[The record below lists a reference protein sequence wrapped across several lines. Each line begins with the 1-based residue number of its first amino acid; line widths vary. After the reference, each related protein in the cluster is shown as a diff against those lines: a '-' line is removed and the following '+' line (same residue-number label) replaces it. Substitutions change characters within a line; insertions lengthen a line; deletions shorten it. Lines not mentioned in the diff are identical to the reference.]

1 MVQMVDV
8 EDEVDG
14 RVAQAVREAND
25 EMVEQPELI
34 VDTIDVVDEV
44 VQDEMVRMQIVLYEV
59 VMVELVHLT
68 LYLEHQQNMVV
79 EVEVLVIRLELN
91 EQVLDEAEQLLTQEH
106 QTIEQ
111 TDQVEVVEVII
122 MQQVVMVEIEL

>member
-1 MVQMVDV
+1 MVDV
-8 EDEVDG
+8 VDEVDG

-34 VDTIDVVDEV
+34 VDTMDVVVVEV
-44 VQDEMVRMQIVLYEV
+44 LEVMVRMQIALFEV
-59 VMVELVHLT
+59 VIDELVHLT

-122 MQQVVMVEIEL
+122 MQQVVMVEIEQ

>member
-8 EDEVDG
+8 VDEVDG
-14 RVAQAVREAND
+14 RVEQVVREAND

-34 VDTIDVVDEV
+34 VDTMDVVDEV

-106 QTIEQ
+106 QTIEL
-111 TDQVEVVEVII
+111 TDQVEVVEVIV

>member
-1 MVQMVDV
+1 MDDV
-8 EDEVDG
+8 VDEVDG
-14 RVAQAVREAND
+14 RVAQAVLEAND

-34 VDTIDVVDEV
+34 VDTMDVVDEV